1 MPARRPEPVTNE
13 ESLLR
18 DDPNERLDVD
28 QIVPDGMVDE
38 ANVDVE
44 EEETP
49 GDEAWDALEDEG
61 VED

>member
-1 MPARRPEPVTNE
+1 MPERPPAPLTNE

-18 DDPNERLDVD
+18 DDPNERFNVD

-38 ANVDVE
+38 ANVETD
-44 EEETP
+44 EETP

-61 VED
+61 AEG